1 MTDNDK
7 YVLRTECEAYRSLYA
22 QKIASVNGRIDGVE
36 ASLNEIK
43 GSISD
48 MRNEIRAEYGS
59 LNTAFNTFTIEFR
72 RQIIYILFISCV
84 ILISVLLGRSID
96 FGWIT

>member
-1 MTDNDK
+1 MSDDK
-7 YVLRTECEAYRSLYA
+7 FMLRTECEAYRQLYGTKLSGVDA
-22 QKIASVNGRIDGVE
+22 RINGIERD
-36 ASLNEIK
+36 LNEIK
-43 GSISD
+43 DSIAG
-48 MRNEIRAEYGS
+48 MRNEIKTDYKS
-59 LNTAFNTFTIEFR
+59 LNDAFICFTVEFR

>member
-1 MTDNDK
+1 MSDDK
-7 YVLRTECEAYRSLYA
+7 FMLRTECEAYRQLYGT
-22 QKIASVNGRIDGVE
+22 KLTSVDTRINGIEKD
-36 ASLNEIK
+36 LDDIK
-43 GSISD
+43 NSISG
-48 MRNEIRAEYGS
+48 MRNEIKSDYKS
-59 LNTAFNTFTIEFR
+59 LNDAFTGFTIEFR